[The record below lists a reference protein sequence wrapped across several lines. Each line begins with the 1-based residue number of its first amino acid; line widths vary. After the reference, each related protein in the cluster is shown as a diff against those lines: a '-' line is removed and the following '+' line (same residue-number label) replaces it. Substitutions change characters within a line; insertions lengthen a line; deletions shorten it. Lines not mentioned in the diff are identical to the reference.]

1 MAGNDIPLLGRI
13 IGLADAYDA
22 MTTNRTYRK
31 ARPIQ
36 VAVAEIRRCAG
47 TQFDP
52 ELADHFLRQDVQTVH
67 RELTEFGN
75 LPIGPRLDMNFIA
88 GPADVI

>member
-1 MAGNDIPLLGRI
+1 
-13 IGLADAYDA
+13 

-36 VAVAEIRRCAG
+36 VAIAEIRRCAG
-47 TQFDP
+47 TQFDA
-52 ELADHFLRQDVQTVH
+52 ELADFFLRQDVRAIH

-75 LPIGPRLDMNFIA
+75 LPIGPHLEMNFTA
-88 GPADVI
+88 GPAEVI